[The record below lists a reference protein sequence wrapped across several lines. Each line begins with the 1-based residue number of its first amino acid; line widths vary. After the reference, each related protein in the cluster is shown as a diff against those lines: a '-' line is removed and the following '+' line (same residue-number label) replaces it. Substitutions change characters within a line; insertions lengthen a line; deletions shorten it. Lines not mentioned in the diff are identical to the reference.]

1 MPKPPQNLSIKLLG
15 EAFSIK
21 KLRLN
26 PMEQE
31 YYELIAARMKQPLH
45 EAVLD
50 PFFYFY
56 LKLNAVDCLDKL
68 PCVKVSGLMNTNKNQ
83 IEIWLEGKKIHKLKL
98 DELNQDQYL
107 FPLYNTKTT
116 FVTNDKEGIY
126 IEQKEIGF
134 IGSYEFK
141 IEDFKLENLQFGLL
155 LLNDQLLLQS
165 IDYHNSKAIFKKKET
180 LITYQNSYEL

>member
-1 MPKPPQNLSIKLLG
+1 
-15 EAFSIK
+15 
-21 KLRLN
+21 
-26 PMEQE
+26 MEQE
-31 YYELIAARMKQPLH
+31 YYELIAARIKKPLH
-45 EAVLD
+45 LAVLD
-50 PFFYFY
+50 PFFYFH
-56 LKLNAVDCLDKL
+56 LQLNAVDCLDKL
-68 PCVKVSGLMNTNKNQ
+68 PCEKVSGLINTPKNQ

-116 FVTNDKEGIY
+116 IVTNDTEGIY